1 MSSDSN
7 RPNSEWW
14 KQPAPQVNDD
24 TDPFADAEAQE
35 TRAIP
40 LGNAGHPQAEQSYP
54 AETQAYPQGNQP
66 YPQGNQ
72 PYPQG
77 NQGYEQG
84 QGFPQGGQSY
94 PQGNQAYPQ
103 SGQSYPQGNQAYP
116 QESQDYRQ
124 GNQDYR
130 QGNQSY
136 PQGNQGYE
144 QGQRFPQSGQGFS
157 QSEQGAP
164 RSGQGFSQGTQAY
177 TGSQDYQGS
186 QRLPGDQGYTTPAA
200 QDYQTPPRVRR
211 RRRKWPIITLVVII
225 LVLVIGDRAAAAITE
240 DQMASQVQSSLA
252 LSGKPHV
259 TIQGIPF
266 LTQLASRDFKT
277 VDVNATDETTGPL
290 EIESLTA
297 TLHGMHIH
305 GLNSA
310 TIDQFT
316 ASALVNFTAL
326 AKAGGIPQGI
336 TLTADGP
343 NKVKANISIGP
354 LSDTAVAQVTQ
365 SGAGTIN
372 VKVIDAGGIPV
383 SALGSLAN
391 FNVSIP
397 KLPAGVS
404 ISSVSVTQQGVR
416 ITATGH
422 NTTLSQ

>member
-40 LGNAGHPQAEQSYP
+40 LGNAGHPQAEQGYP
-54 AETQAYPQGNQP
+54 AETQAYPQGNQA
-66 YPQGNQ
+66 
-72 PYPQG
+72 YPQG

-116 QESQDYRQ
+116 QSGQSYPQ
-124 GNQDYR
+124 GNQA
-130 QGNQSY
+130 Y

-144 QGQRFPQSGQGFS
+144 QGQGFPQSGQGV
-157 QSEQGAP
+157 P

>member
-7 RPNSEWW
+7 QPNSEWW

-24 TDPFADAEAQE
+24 TDPFADPGAQE
-35 TRAIP
+35 TRAVP
-40 LGNAGHPQAEQSYP
+40 LGNAGYPQAGQGYP
-54 AETQAYPQGNQP
+54 AETQAYPQENQG
-66 YPQGNQ
+66 Y
-72 PYPQG
+72 
-77 NQGYEQG
+77 QGYEQG

-94 PQGNQAYPQ
+94 PQSGQEYPQ
-103 SGQSYPQGNQAYP
+103 GNRAYPQGNQ
-116 QESQDYRQ
+116 DYQQ
-124 GNQDYR
+124 GNQP
-130 QGNQSY
+130 Y
-136 PQGNQGYE
+136 PQGNQGYQ
-144 QGQRFPQSGQGFS
+144 QGQGFPQSGQGF
-157 QSEQGAP
+157 P
-164 RSGQGFSQGTQAY
+164 QGTQAY
-177 TGSQDYQGS
+177 AGSQDYQGS

-200 QDYQTPPRVRR
+200 QDYQAPPRMRR

-225 LVLVIGDRAAAAITE
+225 LVLVGGDRAAAAITE

-259 TIQGIPF
+259 TIQGFPF
-266 LTQLASRDFKT
+266 LNQLAARDFKT
-277 VDVNATDETTGPL
+277 VDVNATNETTGPL
-290 EIESLTA
+290 EIETLTA

-365 SGAGTIN
+365 TGAGTIN

-391 FNVSIP
+391 FNVNIP

-404 ISSVSVTQQGVR
+404 ISSISVTQQGLR